1 MATRDPELQAFLDAA
16 RAAFGEV
23 AQDGASRDSLKRIFA
38 ALENPAAASG
48 QAGARLPVCA
58 HLAQAAAPETFDSP
72 ALRRLA
78 AAFARLEPRLSWRH
92 REAPDRSA
100 GASFAEGHANAMI
113 VGPGGLEPRADARLG
128 VTLLAPH
135 LRYPDHRHPPEET
148 YLVMSEGEFSQGDG
162 PWFRPGVGGSF
173 YNEPGI
179 THAMRSL
186 GDPLLAFWALWT
198 QSSGTTA

>member
-1 MATRDPELQAFLDAA
+1 MATRDPDLQEFLDAA

-23 AQDGASRDSLKRIFA
+23 ARDGASRDSLARIFA

-58 HLAQAAAPETFDSP
+58 HLAQAAAPENFGSP
-72 ALRRLA
+72 ALHRLA
-78 AAFARLEPRLSWRH
+78 AAFARLEPRLFWRR

-100 GASFAEGHANAMI
+100 SASFAEGHANAMI
-113 VGPGGLEPRADARLG
+113 VGPGGLEPRTDAWLG
-128 VTLLAPH
+128 VSLLAPH
-135 LRYPDHRHPPEET
+135 VRYPDHRHPPEET
-148 YLVMSEGEFSQGDG
+148 YLVMSEGEFSQRGG

-186 GDPLLAFWALWT
+186 EDPLLAFWALWAEPAAT
-198 QSSGTTA
+198 SA